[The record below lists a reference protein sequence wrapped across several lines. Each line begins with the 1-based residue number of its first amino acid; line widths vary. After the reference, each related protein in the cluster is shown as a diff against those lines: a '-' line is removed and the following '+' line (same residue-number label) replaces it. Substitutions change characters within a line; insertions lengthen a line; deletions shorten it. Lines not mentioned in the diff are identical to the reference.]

1 MSRGRVIVATG
12 NCCKLREI
20 SEIMTPAGYECVSL
34 RELGK
39 SIDNVLEN
47 GNTFLENA
55 RIKARAAKLLCGGTV
70 LADDSGLCVD
80 ALDGA
85 PGVHTARYAGEGK
98 NNDDNID
105 LLLKN
110 LKGIKP
116 ENRTARFVCCVVAI
130 TEEGL
135 ELYSYGTCE
144 GRIGDERLGDGGFG
158 YDPVFRLYN
167 NMSLGEVSEEYKNRI
182 SHRARALRKM
192 AFMLRNII
200 KIRGIK

>member
-1 MSRGRVIVATG
+1 MSKGRFTVATG
-12 NCCKLREI
+12 NSGKLREI
-20 SEIMTPAGYECVSL
+20 SEILTPAGYECVSL
-34 RELGK
+34 KELGK
-39 SIDNVLEN
+39 SIDNVPEN

-55 RIKARAAKLLCGGTV
+55 RIKARAARLLCGGAV

-105 LLLKN
+105 LLLEN
-110 LKGIKP
+110 LKGVKYKD
-116 ENRTARFVCCVVAI
+116 RTARFVCCIVAL
-130 TEEGL
+130 TEDGR
-135 ELYSYGTCE
+135 ELHCYGTCE
-144 GRIGDERLGDGGFG
+144 GRIGEERQGTGGFG

-192 AFMLRNII
+192 AFLLRGIK
-200 KIRGIK
+200 KIRGLK